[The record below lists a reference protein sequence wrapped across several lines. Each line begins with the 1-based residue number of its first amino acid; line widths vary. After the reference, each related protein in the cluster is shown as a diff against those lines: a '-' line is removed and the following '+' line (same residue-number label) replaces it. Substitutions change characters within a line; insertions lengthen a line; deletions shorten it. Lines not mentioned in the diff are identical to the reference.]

1 MRSALLNTSIGTSV
15 GNLVS
20 PSVNARSN
28 VIHAHPPQSRQA
40 SLPGMTMQAS
50 YRPQTGRNNERNYG
64 RAYQRYEQLNQ
75 ELPQNAWPSQ
85 CLSEILCANWQ
96 DSATQVLQ
104 FMQPYLNAYEQI
116 YVVVP
121 PELHSRLAA
130 YIEILACSHKFTLVS
145 SHQPAHQASRI
156 LLNPQTALLVWLP
169 ASTTQANV
177 QYLAQWLQ
185 SHPGLCCAIRPF
197 ALAAQSSPAK
207 LRLTLRVGHEHQV
220 QVKLIKRRAPVALPE
235 HTINLPLTLMK
246 TSLVL
251 GLTFK
256 HLPILQTALPEKRTK
271 SSAMSL
277 AA

>member
-15 GNLVS
+15 GNLVNT
-20 PSVNARSN
+20 SVNTRSN
-28 VIHAHPPQSRQA
+28 VIHAHPRQA
-40 SLPGMTMQAS
+40 SLPGMAMQGG
-50 YRPQTGRNNERNYG
+50 YRPPIGRNNERNYG
-64 RAYQRYEQLNQ
+64 RAYQRYEQLN
-75 ELPQNAWPSQ
+75 EVLPQHVWPSQ

-104 FMQPYLNAYEQI
+104 FMQPYLNAYEKI

-130 YIEILACSHKFTLVS
+130 YIDILACSHKFTLVS

-169 ASTTQANV
+169 GSTTQSNV

-185 SHPGLCCAIRPF
+185 SHPGFCCAIRPF

-207 LRLTLRVGHEHQV
+207 LRLTLRVSNEHQV
-220 QVKLIKRRAPVALPE
+220 MVKLIKRRGPISLPE
-235 HTINLPLTLMK
+235 CAITLPLIQMSTHLIHHVLK
-246 TSLVL
+246 PNYHSLNWNISERLV
-251 GLTFK
+251 
-256 HLPILQTALPEKRTK
+256 A
-271 SSAMSL
+271 
-277 AA
+277 